1 MPPDKDPE
9 PEHTPASSA
18 PDTDVPDTLVE
29 AIRWDVIVLL
39 LALMALGANLV
50 VPDEL
55 SSAILLFLGLA
66 VLWIGYRITVKVR
79 AFRARNR

>member
-1 MPPDKDPE
+1 MPPVKDPE
-9 PEHTPASSA
+9 PENDS
-18 PDTDVPDTLVE
+18 PDTLME

-39 LALMALGANLV
+39 LALGAFGANLIF
-50 VPDEL
+50 PDEL

-79 AFRARNR
+79 TFRARSG